1 MTTIVKSANNAGVSL
16 FDAVGSVTEGI
27 ARTLDAAAKSSQ
39 LLDQFINNA
48 VENQAIRYKI
58 ERVDYTKKLI
68 LESAE
73 EVSDIEVRILRK
85 VQGDEERTVAFKAA
99 VARLEAAVQP

>member
-27 ARTLDAAAKSSQ
+27 ARTLDAASKSSQ

-68 LESAE
+68 LEAAE

-99 VARLEAAVQP
+99 VARLEAAVAA